1 MTTPIHDAVS
11 DKSPARQRL
20 DEIAN
25 TFSALEADIE
35 QERRTLANLVESHR
49 QAEAEL
55 KENDG
60 KWESILMEN
69 NGVENTESERALFL
83 TTTAKAK
90 IARLSVLM
98 KDQKRKVTEMNIRLG
113 GMTVE
118 YNNAFSNVTA
128 PIVKREVEQ
137 LITELHDL
145 MAPRISRVVG
155 LCRMYGVS
163 VRETLASVYFTT
175 TYRNE
180 KGELIDVGRF
190 EKIMSTDDIESSI
203 INSVKTI
210 IRSDGIKLT
219 DSELPDDHPG
229 AYPRNVFRAMKNT
242 PSPAQL
248 SRAKSDSEYKEKLF
262 TGEIPFSNL

>member
-11 DKSPARQRL
+11 DTNPARQRL

-49 QAEAEL
+49 QAETEL

-60 KWESILMEN
+60 KWESILMET
-69 NGVENTESERALFL
+69 NGIENTESERALFI
-83 TTTAKAK
+83 TSTAKTK
-90 IARLSVLM
+90 ISRLSVLI
-98 KDQKRKVTEMNIRLG
+98 KDQNRKILEMNMRLA

-118 YNNAFSNVTA
+118 YNNAFSNVAT
-128 PIVKREVEQ
+128 PIVRREVEQ

-163 VRETLASVYFTT
+163 VRETLAAAYFTT
-175 TYRNE
+175 AYRNE
-180 KGELIDVGRF
+180 QNELVDVGHV

-248 SRAKSDSEYKEKLF
+248 SRAKSDAEYKEKLF
-262 TGEIPFSNL
+262 TGEIPFSNF

>member
-1 MTTPIHDAVS
+1 M
-11 DKSPARQRL
+11 
-20 DEIAN
+20 
-25 TFSALEADIE
+25 
-35 QERRTLANLVESHR
+35 ESHR

-98 KDQKRKVTEMNIRLG
+98 KDQKRKVAEMNIRLG

-163 VRETLASVYFTT
+163 VRETLVTFYSTT
-175 TYRNE
+175 TYRNGQ
-180 KGELIDVGRF
+180 GELVDAGRL
-190 EKIMSTDDIESSI
+190 ERIMSADDIESSI
-203 INSVKTI
+203 INSVKAI
-210 IRSDGIKLT
+210 IRSDSIKLN
-219 DSELPDDHPG
+219 DDQLPDDHPG
-229 AYPRNVFRAMKNT
+229 AYPKNVFRAMKNT

-248 SRAKSDSEYKEKLF
+248 ARAKCDAEYKEKLF

>member
-25 TFSALEADIE
+25 MFSALEVDIE

-60 KWESILMEN
+60 KWESTLMEN

-98 KDQKRKVTEMNIRLG
+98 KDQKRKVAEMNIRLG

-118 YNNAFSNVTA
+118 YNNAFLNVAA
-128 PIVKREVEQ
+128 PIVKREVDKVIEE
-137 LITELHDL
+137 IYKV
-145 MAPRISRVVG
+145 MAPSIKRVIG
-155 LCRMYGVS
+155 LCRLYRIN
-163 VRETLASVYFTT
+163 VRDTLAAFYFSSQ
-175 TYRNE
+175 YKNIH
-180 KGELIDVGRF
+180 GEVINVDVL
-190 EKIMSTDDIESSI
+190 EKIKSEDDVESLIINAIKDVIHQDNINLTDD
-203 INSVKTI
+203 
-210 IRSDGIKLT
+210 
-219 DSELPDDHPG
+219 ELPDDHPG
-229 AYPRNVFRAMKNT
+229 AYPRSVFGAMKNK

-248 SRAKSDSEYKEKLF
+248 ARAKHDAEYREKLF